1 MLKRLESEDLRLQNL
16 VSTGEL
22 TRQAVKLAVQ
32 QLNRSRDELLAELRM
47 LEPDNPA

>member
-16 VSTGEL
+16 VSAGEL
-22 TRQAVKLAVQ
+22 TRQAVELAVQ